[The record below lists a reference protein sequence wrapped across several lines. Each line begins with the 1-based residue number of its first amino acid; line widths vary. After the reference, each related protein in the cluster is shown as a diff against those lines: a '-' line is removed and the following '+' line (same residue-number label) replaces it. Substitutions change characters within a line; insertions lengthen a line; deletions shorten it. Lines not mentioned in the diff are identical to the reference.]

1 MEIIRKITKE
11 ITKIKTRMVPEKY
24 EETEMEDC
32 IVIEFT
38 VRELEDLY
46 ISRNDF
52 KELCEASGHK
62 LAIMIFLG
70 KFSQN
75 YTNENHS
82 H

>member
-52 KELCEASGHK
+52 KRTVRGERAQARYNDIFRKIFAELYK
-62 LAIMIFLG
+62 
-70 KFSQN
+70 
-75 YTNENHS
+75 
-82 H
+82 